1 MPTKKNDS
9 KKKVIKRKP
18 WTQAQLDA
26 RKKSN
31 FKKKIVNIFSSSGF
45 EYIPINNNHM
55 HIGRRTVE
63 IDAMF
68 IYENIWLICEDT
80 ITNTSGDHL
89 KEHVRTK
96 NEAFGEVKE
105 HKEEFVQC
113 LIKLFP
119 ERQTKFE
126 KYGVDN
132 IRIFGLYIPYDKA
145 NITDEDRLLYEN
157 IIFIQPKTLNYLAW
171 ISQCI
176 RYSARNE
183 IFRFLNIKDKDI
195 GLPSSS
201 SDSTKITAPIIYP
214 KHFIGARS
222 QVTKSKVRV
231 VSFMMSA
238 EDLLRTCYVLRK
250 DNWEESAWL
259 YQRLI
264 DKEKIKK
271 IRDFIEK
278 KGEAFYNN
286 IIVALPNDVSFED
299 GAHRSVDIDQ
309 ITSLEPNCKL
319 ILPKEMNSICVI
331 DGQHRI
337 FAHYESG
344 TNSKQEQEISELR
357 KQLHLLVTGLVFPKE
372 MNSLEK
378 AKIQSEIFLD
388 INSNAKP
395 VQPNVLL
402 HIKKIKEP
410 LSDMSLAQF
419 VIEELNKQQIFKDMF
434 ELSSLESGKI
444 KTASIVKFA
453 LRYLVT
459 IRPSDGRK
467 SLVDFWEG
475 DKTALESMDDNS
487 FNSYVNFCT
496 KCLREYFCAIKKN
509 FKPQWDDPDSK
520 ILSVISLNGF
530 IIAYTRQLSKFGI
543 GNFKFYDEKFNKWT
557 YDFSKDNFQYTSSQ
571 YRMFSSEI
579 LKQAFGFSE
588 DELETV

>member
-1 MPTKKNDS
+1 MAIQKKTKKAT
-9 KKKVIKRKP
+9 RRP
-18 WTQAQLDA
+18 LTQKQIDA
-26 RKKSN
+26 RRKSY
-31 FKKKIVNIFSSSGF
+31 FKKKIVNVFSSSGF

-68 IYENIWLICEDT
+68 MYENIWLICEDT
-80 ITNTSGDHL
+80 LTNPSGEHF

-96 NEAFGEVKE
+96 NEAFGEVQNN
-105 HKEEFVQC
+105 KEEFIEHLV
-113 LIKLFP
+113 KLFP
-119 ERQTKFE
+119 DRQSKFK
-126 KYGVDN
+126 KYDPDS
-132 IRIFGLYIPYDKA
+132 IRIFGLYIPFEKV
-145 NITDEDRLLYEN
+145 NLSEDDSSLYEN
-157 IIFIQPKTLNYLAW
+157 LIFVQPKTLNYFAW

-176 RYSARNE
+176 RHSARNE
-183 IFRFLNIKDKDI
+183 VFRFLNIKDKDI
-195 GLPSSS
+195 GLPTSSS
-201 SDSTKITAPIIYP
+201 ESAKITAPIIYP
-214 KHFIGARS
+214 RHFVGSRS

-238 EDLLRTCYVLRK
+238 EDLLKTCYVLRK

-259 YQRLI
+259 YQRLM
-264 DKEKIKK
+264 DKKKIKG

-286 IIVALPNDVSFED
+286 IIVALPDNVSFED
-299 GAHRSVDIDQ
+299 GSSHSVDIDH

-344 TNSKQEQEISELR
+344 TNNKQEQEISELR
-357 KQLHLLVTGLVFPKE
+357 KQLHLLVTGLVFPKD
-372 MNSLEK
+372 MTKLER

-402 HIKKIKEP
+402 HIQKIKDP

-434 ELSSLESGKI
+434 ELSSLENGRI

-459 IRPSDGRK
+459 VKPSEERK
-467 SLVDFWEG
+467 SLIAFWDG
-475 DKTALESMDDNS
+475 DRTALTNMDDTHQALDS
-487 FNSYVNFCT
+487 FLYCFHLQNN
-496 KCLREYFCAIKKN
+496 A
-509 FKPQWDDPDSK
+509 
-520 ILSVISLNGF
+520 
-530 IIAYTRQLSKFGI
+530 
-543 GNFKFYDEKFNKWT
+543 
-557 YDFSKDNFQYTSSQ
+557 SQ
-571 YRMFSSEI
+571 N
-579 LKQAFGFSE
+579 
-588 DELETV
+588 

>member
-1 MPTKKNDS
+1 MAIQKKTKKAT
-9 KKKVIKRKP
+9 RRP
-18 WTQAQLDA
+18 LTQKQIDA
-26 RKKSN
+26 RRKSC
-31 FKKKIVNIFSSSGF
+31 FKKKIVNVFSSSGF

-68 IYENIWLICEDT
+68 MYENIWLICEDT
-80 ITNTSGDHL
+80 ITNPSGEHF

-96 NEAFGEVKE
+96 NEAFGEVQNN
-105 HKEEFVQC
+105 KEEFIEHLV
-113 LIKLFP
+113 KLFP
-119 ERQTKFE
+119 DRQSKFK
-126 KYGVDN
+126 KYDPDS
-132 IRIFGLYIPYDKA
+132 IRIFGLYIPFEKV
-145 NITDEDRLLYEN
+145 NLSEDDSSLYEN
-157 IIFIQPKTLNYLAW
+157 LIFVQPKTLNYFAW

-183 IFRFLNIKDKDI
+183 VFRFLNIKDKDI
-195 GLPSSS
+195 GLPTSSS
-201 SDSTKITAPIIYP
+201 ESAKITAPIIYP
-214 KHFIGARS
+214 RHFVGSRS

-238 EDLLRTCYVLRK
+238 EDLLKTCYVLRK

-259 YQRLI
+259 YQRLM
-264 DKEKIKK
+264 DKKKIKG

-286 IIVALPNDVSFED
+286 IIVALPDNVSFED
-299 GAHRSVDIDQ
+299 GSSHSVDIDH

-357 KQLHLLVTGLVFPKE
+357 KQLHLLVTGLVFPKD
-372 MNSLEK
+372 MTKLER

-402 HIKKIKEP
+402 HIQKIKDP

-434 ELSSLESGKI
+434 ELSSLENGRI

-459 IRPSDGRK
+459 VKPSEERK
-467 SLVDFWEG
+467 SLIAFWDGDRTALTKMDDTAFKNYVDFC
-475 DKTALESMDDNS
+475 AR
-487 FNSYVNFCT
+487 
-496 KCLREYFCAIKKN
+496 CLREYFCAIKKN
-509 FKPQWDDPDSK
+509 FKQQWEDPNSK
-520 ILSVISLNGF
+520 MLSVISLNGF
-530 IIAYTRQLSKFGI
+530 IIAYTRQLSKYGTN
-543 GNFKFYDEKFNKWT
+543 NFDFYDEKFAKWE
-557 YDFSKDNFQYTSSQ
+557 YDFSKENFQYTSSQ

-579 LKQAFGFSE
+579 LKGAFDFSDE
-588 DELETV
+588 ELETT